1 MLETDK
7 RLKQASYHNRIVN
20 NSPSFILFKGLY
32 FLYNNSIL
40 LKGVGDGLKPNSKF
54 ATKIVVLVVLVI
66 GIAASV
72 GWYVVSGANKGMNV
86 SFSEFEK
93 TIQAQEGQR
102 LSLKEKADG
111 TLQLQTE
118 DGQYVTQ
125 VRPQSQLAEQLVENY
140 NLSYTFADAGQYN
153 GLFIGGLI
161 LASFLT
167 LMILH
172 KKGKLGVGVSSMKNG
187 TSKETPLPEITLD
200 DIGGLP
206 EEMKE
211 EIHQTLSII
220 KDPKRATQVGIK
232 APKGILLYGPPGT
245 GKTLL
250 AQAIARE
257 IGATFYSSS
266 GSAFT
271 ELFVGVGASR
281 VRTLFQNARK
291 SRPAVIFIDEVDALA
306 GKRKEHGG
314 EESEKTLTEL
324 LVQLDGGNDNEGILF
339 IAATNR
345 KDMLD
350 EAFLRPGRIDYT
362 FNVPLPDTHGR
373 REIIDIHTK
382 GRLLA
387 DEVYASL
394 DVLAESTSGFSGAEL
409 SSLFETASKRAIR
422 DGREQIGKGDLDF
435 AIDRTILGSTSRT
448 LNDPDTKRRVAIHE
462 AGHALVA
469 ALTKPGSVRKATI
482 IPRGQALGYVAPIQK
497 ELHLQTASELLDQVS
512 MILAG
517 GVAERLYLGE
527 HSIGV
532 SGDVQQAKDIIER
545 MVDTGL
551 LQDQFMLTFNKGD
564 KELKMQELF
573 GEALKK
579 TETLIH
585 ENAAQFEELVNV
597 LFQKETLDGSEVQ
610 KIVDGKGVEEV
621 KELVIIV

>member
-1 MLETDK
+1 M
-7 RLKQASYHNRIVN
+7 
-20 NSPSFILFKGLY
+20 
-32 FLYNNSIL
+32 
-40 LKGVGDGLKPNSKF
+40 KPNSTF
-54 ATKIVVLVVLVI
+54 ATKIVVLVALVI
-66 GIAASV
+66 GVATTV
-72 GWYVVSGANKGMNV
+72 GWYVSNANKGMNV

-93 TIQAQEGQR
+93 TIQAQEGQQV
-102 LSLKEKADG
+102 SLKEAADG
-111 TLQLQTE
+111 TLSLKTAE
-118 DGQYVTQ
+118 GLYVTQ
-125 VRPQSQLAEQLVENY
+125 VRPQSQLAEQLVEEY
-140 NLSYTFADAGQYN
+140 NLSYKYADSGQFS
-153 GLFIGGLI
+153 GVIFGGLLVAALLTLFI
-161 LASFLT
+161 
-167 LMILH
+167 LH
-172 KKGKLGVGVSSMKNG
+172 RKGKLGVGVSSMKNSA
-187 TSKETPLPEITLD
+187 SKSTPLPDITLD

-220 KDPKRATQVGIK
+220 KDPKRASQVGIQ

-250 AQAIARE
+250 AQAIANE

-291 SRPAVIFIDEVDALA
+291 QRPAVIFIDEVDALA

-362 FNVPLPDTHGR
+362 FNVPLPDTNGR

-409 SSLFETASKRAIR
+409 SLLFETASKRAIR
-422 DGREQIGKGDLDF
+422 DGREEIGKSDLDF
-435 AIDRTILGSTSRT
+435 AIDRTILGSTSRA

-462 AGHALVA
+462 AGHALIA

-497 ELHLQTASELLDQVS
+497 ELHLQTASELMDQVS

-551 LQDQFMLTFNKGD
+551 LQDRFVLTFNKGE
-564 KELKMQELF
+564 KELKMKAIFEVSLR
-573 GEALKK
+573 K
-579 TETLIH
+579 TEELIR
-585 ENAAQFEELVNV
+585 EYAPQFEELVTV
-597 LFQKETLDGSEVQ
+597 LYQKETLDGTEVQ
-610 KIVDGKGVEEV
+610 QIVDGKGVKTE
-621 KELVIIV
+621 ELVVIYE

>member
-1 MLETDK
+1 M
-7 RLKQASYHNRIVN
+7 
-20 NSPSFILFKGLY
+20 
-32 FLYNNSIL
+32 
-40 LKGVGDGLKPNSKF
+40 KPNSKF

-93 TIQAQEGQR
+93 TIQAQEGKP

-111 TLQLQTE
+111 TLSLKTN
-118 DGQYVTQ
+118 DGLYVTQ
-125 VRPQSQLAEQLVENY
+125 VRPQSQLAEQLVEQY

-153 GLFIGGLI
+153 GLFVGGLI
-161 LASFLT
+161 IASFLT

-187 TSKETPLPEITLD
+187 TSKATPLPEITLD

-220 KDPKRATQVGIK
+220 KDPKRATQVGIQ
-232 APKGILLYGPPGT
+232 APKGLLLYGPPGT

-291 SRPAVIFIDEVDALA
+291 HRPAVIFIDEVDALA

-387 DEVYASL
+387 EEVYASL

-422 DGREQIGKGDLDF
+422 DGREKIGKGDLDF

-551 LQDQFMLTFNKGD
+551 LQDGFMLTFNKGE
-564 KELKMQELF
+564 KELKMQALF
-573 GEALKK
+573 GEALKQ
-579 TETLIH
+579 TETLIQ

-610 KIVDGKGVEEV
+610 EIVDGKGVEEV

>member
-1 MLETDK
+1 M
-7 RLKQASYHNRIVN
+7 
-20 NSPSFILFKGLY
+20 
-32 FLYNNSIL
+32 
-40 LKGVGDGLKPNSKF
+40 KPNSTF
-54 ATKIVVLVVLVI
+54 ATKIVVLVALVI
-66 GIAASV
+66 GVATTV
-72 GWYVVSGANKGMNV
+72 GWYVSNANKGMNV

-93 TIQAQEGQR
+93 TIQAQEGQQV
-102 LSLKEKADG
+102 SLKEAADG
-111 TLQLQTE
+111 TLSLKTAE
-118 DGQYVTQ
+118 GLYVTQ
-125 VRPQSQLAEQLVENY
+125 VRPQSQLAEQLVEEH
-140 NLSYTFADAGQYN
+140 NLSYKYADSGQFS
-153 GLFIGGLI
+153 GVIFGGLLVAALLTLFI
-161 LASFLT
+161 
-167 LMILH
+167 LH
-172 KKGKLGVGVSSMKNG
+172 RKGKLGVGVSSMKNSA
-187 TSKETPLPEITLD
+187 SKSTPLPDITLD

-220 KDPKRATQVGIK
+220 KDPKRASQVGIQ

-250 AQAIARE
+250 AQAIANE

-291 SRPAVIFIDEVDALA
+291 QRPAVIFIDEVDALA

-314 EESEKTLTEL
+314 EESEKTLTEV

-362 FNVPLPDTHGR
+362 FNVPLPDTNGR

-422 DGREQIGKGDLDF
+422 DGREEIGKGDLDF
-435 AIDRTILGSTSRT
+435 AIDRTILGSTSRA
-448 LNDPDTKRRVAIHE
+448 LNDPETKRRVAIHE

-497 ELHLQTASELLDQVS
+497 ELHLQTASELMDQVS

-551 LQDQFMLTFNKGD
+551 LQDRFVLTFNKGE
-564 KELKMQELF
+564 KELKMKAIFEVSLR
-573 GEALKK
+573 K
-579 TETLIH
+579 TEELIR
-585 ENAAQFEELVNV
+585 EYAPQFEELVTV
-597 LFQKETLDGSEVQ
+597 LYQKETLDGTEVQ
-610 KIVDGKGVEEV
+610 QIVDGKGVKTE
-621 KELVIIV
+621 ELVVIYE